1 MLPCAQRVPR
11 VSLFGFKLVSETR
24 KTFITSNLPHVRML
38 CNMNSVQISQN
49 MQNVQKF
56 NLGTKLGLLSKYEIT
71 RCQQNSFPS

>member
-1 MLPCAQRVPR
+1 
-11 VSLFGFKLVSETR
+11 
-24 KTFITSNLPHVRML
+24 ML